1 MGWQHI
7 NQSLADTVN
16 DYYRNFFNPYLNYH
30 RPCGFPTIV
39 TDTKGKKHKVYK
51 TYQTPYEALK
61 GITEAQKFL
70 KPGTTFEKIDIIAY
84 RQSDNEFAE
93 VMRKEER
100 KLFELIMKTDHKKGL
115 SRRF

>member
-1 MGWQHI
+1 MF
-7 NQSLADTVN
+7 NSLTADAIIP
-16 DYYRNFFNPYLNYH
+16 D
-30 RPCGFPTIV
+30 
-39 TDTKGKKHKVYK
+39 D
-51 TYQTPYEALK
+51 
-61 GITEAQKFL
+61 QKFIKFL
-70 KPGTTFEKIDIIAY
+70 ESEQLPIIVPASLIHKICQFKKISKEQALSSLQKIKPLIKDGAFEKIDIIAY